1 MSSSEDGGPIF
12 IPIGLYDAGQNA
24 KETIEQLP
32 PQLRMLAGLSM
43 TAISALVAFAN
54 DPWGFVVEIIVAFV
68 VNTFLSLGWVL
79 IGSVQWAFFYVA
91 AVPRFIGDAIISA
104 VKPVGLFITGQLGG
118 FGTYLAETAASA
130 GPAAPFIVGGATLV
144 VLVIGGRAVISLGGS
159 LPVVGAILDF
169 LGVDE

>member
-1 MSSSEDGGPIF
+1 MSSSDDGGPIF

-24 KETIEQLP
+24 KVTIEQLP
-32 PQLRMLAGLSM
+32 RELRMLAGLSM
-43 TAISALVAFAN
+43 SAIGALVTFAN
-54 DPWGFVVEIIVAFV
+54 DPIGFVTRVIVGFV
-68 VNTFLSLGWVL
+68 VNTFLSLGWIL
-79 IGSVQWAFFYVA
+79 IGSVQWAFYWVA
-91 AVPRFIGDAIISA
+91 AVPRVIGDAIISA
-104 VKPVGLFITGQLGG
+104 VRPVGLFITGQLGG
-118 FGTYLAETAASA
+118 FGTFLAETAASA